1 MAISLPERS
10 VLCSHMWTNFAN
22 VVGLHQ
28 LKITYLGCKE
38 EKDECFNIKGGV
50 KSTGKTLMKA
60 LQVYSSFF

>member
-38 EKDECFNIKGGV
+38 EKDECFNIKGGGSNPLV
-50 KSTGKTLMKA
+50 KH
-60 LQVYSSFF
+60 